1 MTDRAKPP
9 SRKKA
14 APPTAAFDA
23 SAADTAVKH
32 PADAALKHPAQVAPD
47 QPARTAAA
55 RAATLDPARRYVF
68 LLMDR
73 FTMIS
78 FAAAIEPLRLANR
91 LAGRELYSWRLI
103 GPAGFEAVCSNGA
116 RIALDGGLEDCAR
129 EDTIFVCGG
138 VDVKRA
144 TTKAILGWLRRQAR
158 RGARL
163 GALCTGARVLA
174 EAGLLDGRRAT
185 IHWENQDGL
194 AEEFP
199 DVLLIHSVFVE
210 DGNFLTAAGGTAAID
225 LMLRQIARDQGN
237 DLAAGVADQMIHT
250 AIRSE
255 SDQQRLSIPTR
266 IGVRHPRL
274 AAIVA
279 RMEAN
284 LEDPISPAR
293 LAADAQI
300 SPRQLERLFARYMGR
315 SPKRY
320 YMEIRLE
327 RARNLLLQ
335 TDMSVME
342 IGLACG
348 FAGAAHF
355 AKSYRAV
362 YGVTPY
368 RERNAQ
374 AGLPL

>member
-1 MTDRAKPP
+1 MTDRAKPL

-23 SAADTAVKH
+23 PAAE
-32 PADAALKHPAQVAPD
+32 AALKHPANAAPD
-47 QPARTAAA
+47 PSAQTAAA
-55 RAATLDPARRYVF
+55 RAAALDPARRYVF

-129 EDTIFVCGG
+129 EDTIIVCGG

-348 FAGAAHF
+348 FASAAHF
-355 AKSYRAV
+355 AKSYRAI
-362 YGVTPY
+362 YGATPY